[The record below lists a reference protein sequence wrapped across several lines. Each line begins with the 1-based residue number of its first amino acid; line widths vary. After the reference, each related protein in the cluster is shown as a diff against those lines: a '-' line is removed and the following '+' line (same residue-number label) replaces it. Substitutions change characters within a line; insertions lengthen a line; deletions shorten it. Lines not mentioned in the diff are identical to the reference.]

1 MAQIQSIKAE
11 VLTQCKS
18 YMDDELKKMT
28 EKQQEQNKRLE
39 DLIQKNTEEQATTL
53 KMIQELTV
61 LITGIHG
68 TPTITQPSPNNDQ
81 TKKHNSPPDVMDI
94 DKDNHKR
101 KEPLTPR
108 PSHRKTRATANA
120 NIE

>member
-1 MAQIQSIKAE
+1 
-11 VLTQCKS
+11 
-18 YMDDELKKMT
+18 MDDELKKMKET
-28 EKQQEQNKRLE
+28 QQEQNKRLE

-68 TPTITQPSPNNDQ
+68 TPIITQPSTNNDHTKKPNN
-81 TKKHNSPPDVMDI
+81 KPDDMDI

-120 NIE
+120 HIE